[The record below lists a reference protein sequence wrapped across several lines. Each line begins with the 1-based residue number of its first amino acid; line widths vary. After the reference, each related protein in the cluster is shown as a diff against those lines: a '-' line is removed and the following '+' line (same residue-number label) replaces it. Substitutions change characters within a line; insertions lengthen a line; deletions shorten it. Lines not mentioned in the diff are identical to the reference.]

1 MNNTMLQRLEYER
14 IKERVMENAL
24 SYLGRQHVE
33 KMEPMTDLNEIRK
46 ALDETAEA
54 HALLLQ
60 GASVPLPSLQGIEPV
75 LSLLGTGYVF
85 SESDFTHTLLFLR
98 SCAQL
103 RRYMIAKSEIAPT
116 VSGYAAAMHDLDK
129 LKSEIERCIHN
140 GRVADE
146 ASKDLSK
153 IRKKLAAVE
162 SRIKSKIE
170 ALMSRYRTLLQEN
183 LVSMRGGRYVLPIK
197 KEFRKQFKGSTLDES
212 ASGQTVYMEPV
223 EIAHLQHE
231 QAGLRADEAREEAKV
246 LSELSGL
253 MEQYAR
259 ELRLNV
265 ETVGTYDY
273 LFAKAKY
280 SLAIGGR
287 NVGLNT
293 EGVIDIRGGKHP
305 LLGRNTVPLSFRIGR
320 MYRTLII
327 TGPNTGG
334 KTVALKTVG
343 LLTLMVQSGLL
354 VPVEER
360 STFAVFKH
368 VAADIGDGQ
377 SIEQSLST
385 FSAHVKN
392 IIDML
397 SYADDSTLILID
409 EMASGT
415 DPGEGV
421 ALSIAILEELHRRG
435 TTVMVTTHFN
445 EIKNYAA
452 LAPGFENAR
461 MEFDAATLQPLY
473 QLRIGEAGHSY
484 AFLIAQKL
492 GISPAIIARS
502 EEITAGRKELG
513 ASALPAEGGLTEGQE
528 KQPFGEAGAKPDG
541 GSWQAGPIQPSQAA
555 MGAGAISAAERPY
568 AEPMMAEVADYL
580 DGVAIAEPGSS
591 TLTNQPSI
599 ADVPKEQ
606 AEEPPAVIV
615 PADKRFEIGDSVYV
629 SSLNRAGTVC
639 EEEDSKGNVG
649 VFIEKQ
655 RIKINKK
662 SLQHDSGAGTT
673 AKGPK

>member
-1 MNNTMLQRLEYER
+1 MNNKMLQRLEYDR
-14 IKERVMENAL
+14 IKERVMENAV

-33 KMEPMTDLNEIRK
+33 KMEPMTDLNAIRK

-54 HALLLQ
+54 HTLLMQ

-75 LSLLGTGYVF
+75 RSLLGTGYMF
-85 SESDFTHTLLFLR
+85 NESDFTHTLLFLR

-116 VSGYAAAMHDLDK
+116 VSGYAASMHDLDK
-129 LKSEIERCIHN
+129 LRSEIERCIHN

-162 SRIKSKIE
+162 NRIKSKIE

-197 KEFRKQFKGSTLDES
+197 KEFRKQFKGNSLDES
-212 ASGQTVYMEPV
+212 ASGQTVYMEPA
-223 EIAHLQHE
+223 EIAHMQHE

-246 LSELSGL
+246 LSELTDL
-253 MEQYAR
+253 MEQHAR
-259 ELRLNV
+259 ELNSNV

-280 SLAIGGR
+280 GLAIGGR
-287 NVGLNT
+287 NVGLNI
-293 EGVIDIRGGKHP
+293 EGVVDIRGGKHP
-305 LLGRNTVPLSFRIGR
+305 LLGRDTVPLTFRIGR
-320 MYRTLII
+320 GYRTLII

-343 LLTLMVQSGLL
+343 LLTLMAQSGLL

-385 FSAHVKN
+385 FSAHIKN

-461 MEFDAATLQPLY
+461 MEFDSATLQPLY

-513 ASALPAEGGLTEGQE
+513 AASLPLGNGVAGGEGKSAEA
-528 KQPFGEAGAKPDG
+528 AGAKPDG
-541 GSWQAGPIQPSQAA
+541 HSWQASPVQQSQDTID
-555 MGAGAISAAERPY
+555 MGAVPIAERPY
-568 AEPMMAEVADYL
+568 AEPMMAELAEYL
-580 DGVAIAEPGSS
+580 DGVAIAQPGSS
-591 TLTNQPSI
+591 TLMAQAST
-599 ADVPKEQ
+599 ADAPEEQ
-606 AEEPPAVIV
+606 AGEPSVSV
-615 PADKRFEIGDSVYV
+615 PVNKRFEAGDSVYV
-629 SSLNRAGTVC
+629 SYLKREGIVC
-639 EEEDSKGNVG
+639 EEEDTKGNVG

-662 SLQHDSGAGTT
+662 HLQHYLGAGTT
-673 AKGPK
+673 AESSR

>member
-1 MNNTMLQRLEYER
+1 MNNKMLQRLEYDR
-14 IKERVMENAL
+14 IKERVMENAV

-33 KMEPMTDLNEIRK
+33 KMEPMTDLNAIRK

-54 HALLLQ
+54 HTLLMQ

-75 LSLLGTGYVF
+75 RSLLGTGYMF
-85 SESDFTHTLLFLR
+85 NESDFTHTLLFLR

-103 RRYMIAKSEIAPT
+103 RKYMIAKSEIAPT
-116 VSGYAAAMHDLDK
+116 VSGYAASMHDLDK
-129 LKSEIERCIHN
+129 LRSEIERCIRN

-162 SRIKSKIE
+162 NRIKSKIE

-197 KEFRKQFKGSTLDES
+197 KEFRKQFKGNSLDES
-212 ASGQTVYMEPV
+212 ASGQTVYMEPA
-223 EIAHLQHE
+223 EIAHMQHE

-246 LSELSGL
+246 LSELTDL
-253 MEQYAR
+253 MEQHAR
-259 ELRLNV
+259 ELNSNV

-280 SLAIGGR
+280 GLAIGGR
-287 NVGLNT
+287 NVGLNI
-293 EGVIDIRGGKHP
+293 EGVVDIRGGKHP
-305 LLGRNTVPLSFRIGR
+305 LLGRDTVPLTFRIGR
-320 MYRTLII
+320 GYRTLII

-343 LLTLMVQSGLL
+343 LLTLMAQSGLL

-385 FSAHVKN
+385 FSAHIKN

-461 MEFDAATLQPLY
+461 MEFDSATLQPLY

-502 EEITAGRKELG
+502 EEITAGRKELRA
-513 ASALPAEGGLTEGQE
+513 ASLPLGNGVAAGEGKPAEA
-528 KQPFGEAGAKPDG
+528 AGAKLDG
-541 GSWQAGPIQPSQAA
+541 HSWQVSPAQPSQDTIDT
-555 MGAGAISAAERPY
+555 GAVPIAERPY
-568 AEPMMAEVADYL
+568 AEPMMAELAEYL
-580 DGVAIAEPGSS
+580 DGVAIAQPGSS
-591 TLTNQPSI
+591 TLMAQAST
-599 ADVPKEQ
+599 ADAPEEQ
-606 AEEPPAVIV
+606 AGEPPVSV
-615 PADKRFEIGDSVYV
+615 PVNKRFEAGDSVYV
-629 SSLNRAGTVC
+629 SNLKREGIVC
-639 EEEDSKGNVG
+639 EEEDTKGNVG

-662 SLQHDSGAGTT
+662 HLQHYLGAGTT
-673 AKGPK
+673 AESSR